1 MNKTL
6 RVSLIVII
14 ILVGSAAL
22 VCAGYRFGQ
31 SAARFGEGNFYPDM
45 MGYGDQEPGF
55 GYSRRPG
62 NFGGSDYGM
71 LGPGMMSGFGSFN
84 DADPLKVD
92 DVRDAVES
100 YLEDFDDEDL
110 VIDEIMIFDNNA
122 YAIVIEESTGNGAFE
137 LLVDPL
143 TKTVFPE
150 YGPNMMWNLK
160 YGMMGSGMMGS
171 DMMDGFFNNG
181 TFTGEFDTEM
191 SISAEEA
198 LLIAQKYLDQDYTGI
213 EVSDEITQFYGY
225 YTIDTERNGDI
236 VGMLSVNGFS
246 GQVFPH
252 IWHGEFIQMV
262 EG

>member
-1 MNKTL
+1 MTKTL
-6 RVSLIVII
+6 RVALIVII

-22 VCAGYRFGQ
+22 VWTGYRFGQ

-45 MGYGDQEPGF
+45 MG
-55 GYSRRPG
+55 
-62 NFGGSDYGM
+62 GSDYGM
-71 LGPGMMSGFGSFN
+71 MGPGMMSGFGSFN
-84 DADPLKVD
+84 NADLLKID
-92 DVRDAVES
+92 DVRDSVES
-100 YLEDFDDEDL
+100 YLEDYGDQDL
-110 VIDEIMIFDNNA
+110 VIDEIMIFDNKT

-160 YGMMGSGMMGS
+160 YGMMGS

-181 TFTGEFDTEM
+181 TFTGEFDAEM

-213 EVSDEITQFYGY
+213 EVSDEIAQFYGY
-225 YTIDTERNGDI
+225 YTIDTERDDDI

-252 IWHGEFIQMV
+252 IWHGEFIEMV
-262 EG
+262 EE